1 MPAPDFITHFI
12 ADNPNPLHFLLDSPD
27 PLGDWVLLHL
37 EARGQLLMFLATE
50 ADRDHAGVPPVY
62 RPVVLA
68 EIAKPRR
75 DDELLLFVARDDEL
89 GVARIDRARI
99 ERELGPPDVL
109 DARNHFPFPWPMG
122 WHGPYALDIRDAY
135 RIDTP
140 DCQVLARIIEA
151 WDYQDVDDEGT
162 PRHEWRLEL
171 GVTRAL
177 DPALPSDDQIAA
189 MTARFRHCGPWVDET
204 HRHERRHPSRRIFS
218 AEVDAHPKGMSW
230 PELQPLPEV
239 MLAPPPG
246 WEPVGSFRAR
256 PLVFRIEGTKLHV
269 EWTPPPGANWFDAAT
284 GRASEPSRFTIST
297 ARRKPTDEE
306 VSTVFAMLG
315 GAAYSEEKRGRS
327 AAKVKG
333 KGTARVFLATAAW
346 LRKTAGRG

>member
-1 MPAPDFITHFI
+1 M
-12 ADNPNPLHFLLDSPD
+12 
-27 PLGDWVLLHL
+27 
-37 EARGQLLMFLATE
+37 
-50 ADRDHAGVPPVY
+50 
-62 RPVVLA
+62 
-68 EIAKPRR
+68 
-75 DDELLLFVARDDEL
+75 
-89 GVARIDRARI
+89 
-99 ERELGPPDVL
+99 
-109 DARNHFPFPWPMG
+109 
-122 WHGPYALDIRDAY
+122 
-135 RIDTP
+135 
-140 DCQVLARIIEA
+140 
-151 WDYQDVDDEGT
+151 DDEGN
-162 PRHEWRLEL
+162 PRHLWRLEL

-177 DPALPSDDQIAA
+177 DPALPSDNQIAA

-239 MLAPPPG
+239 MLGPPPG

-333 KGTARVFLATAAW
+333 KGTGAGVFGDRGVAAEDGREGLDARPRRVRRLEVHRILEPVERALAFARLAELMPAARERFGVRDLSVFGSVARDEALTKAISTSSSTSWGRRPSTGYMGLKLFLEDSLGVKVNLVTRAALKPRLRARVEAEARRVA
-346 LRKTAGRG
+346 

>member
-1 MPAPDFITHFI
+1 
-12 ADNPNPLHFLLDSPD
+12 
-27 PLGDWVLLHL
+27 
-37 EARGQLLMFLATE
+37 MFLATE

-62 RPVVLA
+62 RPASSPRSRSRAATTSCFSSWLA
-68 EIAKPRR
+68 TTSWASRGSIGRGSSA
-75 DDELLLFVARDDEL
+75 
-89 GVARIDRARI
+89 
-99 ERELGPPDVL
+99 ELGPPVVL

-140 DCQVLARIIEA
+140 DCQVLARIDEA

-162 PRHEWRLEL
+162 PRHDWRLEL

-189 MTARFRHCGPWVDET
+189 MTARFRHCGPWVDDT

-315 GAAYSEEKRGRS
+315 GAAFSEEKRG
-327 AAKVKG
+327 
-333 KGTARVFLATAAW
+333 ARGEGEGEGHARGCFWRPRRGCGRRPGGARRATAARAAARGAPYTRTRGARPR
-346 LRKTAGRG
+346 LRSTRRADAGST